1 MTTAPGM
8 STTIGGKPLHLPF
21 GPQTLR
27 ELATLRPWRC
37 AAQILTQWLACALA
51 IAAAQWAGHWVVK
64 VAAMLVIAT
73 RQHAMLVLMH
83 EAAHRLLA
91 RDRRLNDIVG
101 NLLLAF
107 PLTLSVARY
116 RAHHFRHHRH
126 LNDAGDPDLADSE
139 IPATRARFLAQLL
152 RDASGL
158 TTIATLRSAN
168 SFGMLGLFAKGSP
181 GGRLDRVL
189 AAAFLT
195 VAAALVAWFDVW
207 RELILYWLLPILLF
221 MPAILRVRGIAEHG
235 ARLDSPANNAAR
247 SLRVGWI
254 ERFLWAP
261 CHINRHWEHHS
272 CPAVPCYN
280 LPRLSRLLAAGD
292 AHCAAA
298 NPTRGYF
305 IGPRSLIREL
315 YPAAGAFPAHPT
327 ATQKGADGSHGQ

>member
-1 MTTAPGM
+1 MTAAPGM
-8 STTIGGKPLHLPF
+8 NTTIGGKPLRLPF
-21 GPQTLR
+21 GPGTLQ

-37 AAQILTQWLACALA
+37 ALQILTQWLVCALA
-51 IAAAQWAGHWVVK
+51 IVAAQRIGQWPATI
-64 VAAMLVIAT
+64 AAMLVIAT

-91 RDRRLNDIVG
+91 RDRLVNDIVG

-126 LNDAGDPDLADSE
+126 LNDEGDPDLADSE
-139 IPATRARFLAQLL
+139 IPATRGRFLALLL

-158 TTIATLRSAN
+158 TTLATLRSAN
-168 SFGMLGLFAKGSP
+168 SFGMLGLFSRQSP
-181 GGRLDRVL
+181 GTGLDRCL
-189 AAAFLT
+189 AVAFIA
-195 VAAALVAWFDVW
+195 VVAALVAWFGVW
-207 RELILYWLLPILLF
+207 REFVLYWLAPVLLF

-235 ARLDSPANNAAR
+235 GRLNHPAHTAAR

-272 CPAVPCYN
+272 CPAVPSYN

-292 AHCAAA
+292 ARCAAA

-305 IGPRSLIREL
+305 IGPHSLIHEL
-315 YPAAGAFPAHPT
+315 YPAAGEVPAR
-327 ATQKGADGSHGQ
+327 AAAEKGAHGPHGK